1 MPAALGRAQWPHC
14 PLDQGPRP
22 LEAPPPLKAALT
34 GVARAMSPLPGP
46 SWGPL
51 PRGGAQAFRVA
62 VVPGSRHRCP
72 SALDRGEKRRPTLR
86 APEAPAAHHGGL
98 VLLGTRPGP
107 GPRPPTAP
115 AQEAAPHLRACTPGP
130 GALACGPDSWLF
142 WPQRAQPRLRPSPA
156 SEEARPASLRV
167 AAGLPPR
174 RGALRAQPSPLPGA
188 GQKAALQPPAPRI
201 PKFLAPPSTSR
212 PQDGSKGVCAQPRRQ
227 AALAPQG
234 GCLKKLPT
242 RPTEGH
248 PSDLRLL
255 LVLSN
260 RFTFSAEA
268 PTRTQ
273 RHRAEAALKLLYKD
287 HLRPSRGKHSR
298 DEWKECTYRYVQTQ
312 CCTDTVL

>member
-1 MPAALGRAQWPHC
+1 
-14 PLDQGPRP
+14 
-22 LEAPPPLKAALT
+22 
-34 GVARAMSPLPGP
+34 MSPLPGP

-174 RGALRAQPSPLPGA
+174 QGALRAQPSPLPGA
-188 GQKAALQPPAPRI
+188 GQKAELQPPAPRI

-212 PQDGSKGVCAQPRRQ
+212 PQDGSKGHYSSLASYRVCSSQSGELS
-227 AALAPQG
+227 LAP
-234 GCLKKLPT
+234 P
-242 RPTEGH
+242 
-248 PSDLRLL
+248 
-255 LVLSN
+255 
-260 RFTFSAEA
+260 F
-268 PTRTQ
+268 
-273 RHRAEAALKLLYKD
+273 
-287 HLRPSRGKHSR
+287 
-298 DEWKECTYRYVQTQ
+298 TYRATPASESVLEPRWTPVRDSDQNRQGLDATGGEQPGPPGAQLEESKQTLQ
-312 CCTDTVL
+312 ENLAA